1 MNNGIRQK
9 FMKIGVI
16 CRKSSVGRLELT
28 GECEYGCAKVRMKSL
43 RVLKINGDLVW
54 EKILS

>member
-1 MNNGIRQK
+1 MAK
-9 FMKIGVI
+9 MHEIGVI

-28 GECEYGCAKVRMKSL
+28 GECEYGCAKVRMKRL